1 MDIRLFA
8 AFAVAWIAFV
18 APADAHEVRPAY
30 LELTE
35 TAEAE
40 FAVTWKQPVRDGRRL
55 RIDPIFPADCEQ
67 GEPVVAIVGGALV
80 SRWTIECA
88 LDAGKIRIAGLNRT
102 LTDAL
107 VRIDRLDGDDVST
120 VLRPAAPALDL
131 AGPGGTATGAY
142 LRIGIDHILQ
152 GIDHLLFV
160 VGMVLLVRLGQLFL
174 TITAFTIA
182 HSITL
187 AASALAGITLP
198 GTPVEIAIALS
209 ISLLALEAIYRM
221 RGRET
226 LGSRWPWLIAF
237 GFGLIH
243 GFGFAGALADI
254 GLPKGAEL
262 TALLLFNMGVEIGQ
276 IAVVIGLLALAWA
289 LSQLSQRVT
298 APLRLTA
305 AYVIGISGV
314 FWAMERSAVAFL

>member
-1 MDIRLFA
+1 MGIRLLVVFA
-8 AFAVAWIAFV
+8 AAWMTLV
-18 APADAHEVRPAY
+18 GPAEAHEVRPAY

-35 TAEAE
+35 TSEAE

-55 RIDPIFPADCEQ
+55 RIDPVFPTDCAAS
-67 GEPVVAIVGGALV
+67 EPVVAIVGGALV

-88 LDAGKIRIAGLNRT
+88 LDTGEIRIAGLNRT

-107 VRIDRLDGDDVST
+107 VRIDRLDGEDVST

-142 LRIGIDHILQ
+142 LQIGIDHILQ

-160 VGMVLLVRLGQLFL
+160 VGMVLLVRLRQLFL

-187 AASALAGITLP
+187 AASALAGLSLP

-226 LGSRWPWLIAF
+226 LGARWPWLIAF

-262 TALLLFNMGVEIGQ
+262 TALLLFNVGVEIGQ

-289 LSQLSQRVT
+289 LNQLSERVTTPLRVT
-298 APLRLTA
+298 A
-305 AYVIGISGV
+305 AYIIGVAGM